1 MLYTD
6 IVSPRMVIQSS
17 HIFKASERCHVRSA
31 INTIQ
36 AKRRLVTELS
46 QKNI

>member
-1 MLYTD
+1 MQNFEY
-6 IVSPRMVIQSS
+6 IIMMFPIPP
-17 HIFKASERCHVRSA
+17 ERRHACSA
-31 INTIQ
+31 NNPIQ